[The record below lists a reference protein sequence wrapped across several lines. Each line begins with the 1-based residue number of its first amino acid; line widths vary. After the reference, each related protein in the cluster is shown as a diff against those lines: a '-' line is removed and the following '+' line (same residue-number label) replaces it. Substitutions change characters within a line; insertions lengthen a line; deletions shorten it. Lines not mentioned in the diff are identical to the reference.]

1 MKKLHIRFLRQGLIA
16 LTKEQLPVG
25 FVEMSKEKQNE
36 WAFKHLFN
44 LKDDELLNAMADFE
58 YPSKDGY
65 FVSTPDVEAL
75 QNEEFETL
83 YSTVAWD
90 AFTDPE
96 YGNNILSE
104 NKNMGNFLS
113 ILGFSHDD
121 ISNIANGSF
130 SEVDSIQDI
139 FMEKIT
145 KEIDTLLAG
154 TAYSACLYQTSEFFD
169 STDDESEENNPFN
182 DMPMYEA
189 YIQDTNEDA
198 VSKTTGRYCEL
209 ASVRDELLAFAEDIL
224 QRYFLD
230 TSCYLIR

>member
-1 MKKLHIRFLRQGLIA
+1 LI
-16 LTKEQLPVG
+16 TITEEQLPAG

-36 WAFKHLFN
+36 WAFNHLFN

-65 FVSTPDVEAL
+65 FDSTPDVEAL

-130 SEVDSIQDI
+130 SEVKEVDSIQDI

-154 TAYSACLYQTSEFFD
+154 TPYSACFYQTSEFFD
-169 STDDESEENNPFN
+169 STDDESEENTPFN

-224 QRYFLD
+224 QQHKEGTRIYPLH
-230 TSCYLIR
+230 